1 MDPVLRLN
9 GEWVGEGAAASS
21 TTWQLHVRGGRAT
34 LAKFSAGLPQPATL
48 FDCQLA
54 ATPFT
59 FALGEQCDEFLG
71 FALDEYH
78 LVLRGLD
85 EGNDVIFSRPGLAE
99 LIAHD
104 VYKHIAPAAEG
115 RFSLSRW
122 VIT

>member
-9 GEWVGEGAAASS
+9 GEWVGEGAASSS
-21 TTWQLHVRGGRAT
+21 TIWQLHVQGGRAI
-34 LAKFSAGLPQPATL
+34 LAKFSAGLPQPAAL

-71 FALDEYH
+71 FALDAYH
-78 LVLRGLD
+78 FVLRGLD

-99 LIAHD
+99 LTAHN
-104 VYKHIAPAAEG
+104 VYQRIAPAEEG

-122 VIT
+122 AIA